1 MDVNSYAVCHQDA
14 QEMTTRLCVIG
25 GDAAGMSAAS
35 QVRRSSPE
43 IEVVA
48 FEMGSDVSYAACGIP
63 YFIAG
68 LVPGID
74 DLVARSAS
82 DFREQGIDLRLRSEV
97 KSIDLDSFRL
107 EVWDHESSASSEEPF
122 DLLMIGTGARA
133 LTPPGFELAHPA
145 HNLNDAR
152 KLDELIQSGRP
163 ERVVVAGGGYIGLEM
178 AEAFRIKGV
187 ETHMVEMQDH
197 VMATLDSEM
206 ASLVEEAL
214 EKAGVELHLG
224 AGISEILAED
234 GRVTGVIAGGSEIP
248 CDLVVAGLGSRPRS
262 ELAGE
267 AGIKIGESGAI
278 AVNHEQRTSA
288 EGVFAGGDCAEVY
301 HLVRERWVNIHLGT
315 IANKAGRV
323 AGLNISGVQA
333 RFPGVVGT
341 AMSRICETEVARTGL
356 SEREASADGREYAST
371 TVTTSTRAHYYPGAG
386 KMHLKMLADPD
397 TRRIL
402 GAQIVGLEGAA
413 KRIDVIAT
421 AITAAMTVDQAVDL
435 DLSYAPPF
443 SSVWDPVQVVARR
456 LSSVMDSAGG

>member
-1 MDVNSYAVCHQDA
+1 
-14 QEMTTRLCVIG
+14 MTARLAVIG

-43 IEVVA
+43 TEVVV

-68 LVPGID
+68 LVPAID

-82 DFREQGIDLRLRSEV
+82 AFREQGIDLRLRSEI
-97 KSIDLDSFRL
+97 KSIDINTRRLD
-107 EVWDHESSASSEEPF
+107 VWDHELSASYEESF
-122 DLLMIGTGARA
+122 DLLMIATGAHA
-133 LTPPGFELAHPA
+133 LLPPGFESAHPA

-152 KLDELIQSGRP
+152 RLDELIHSDRP

-178 AEAFRIKGV
+178 AEAFRIRGI
-187 ETHMVEMQDH
+187 ETHMVEMQDQ
-197 VMATLDSEM
+197 VMATLDSDM
-206 ASLVEEAL
+206 AALVEEAL
-214 EKAGVELHLG
+214 AKAGVELHLG
-224 AGISEILAED
+224 VGISEIVSEG
-234 GRVTGVIAGGSEIP
+234 GRVTGVIAGDSEIP

-267 AGIKIGESGAI
+267 AGIEIGQSGAI
-278 AVNHEQRTSA
+278 AVDHGQQTSA
-288 EGVFAGGDCAEVY
+288 EGIFAGGDCAEVY

-315 IANKAGRV
+315 IANKTGRV
-323 AGLNISGVQA
+323 AGLNISGGQA

-356 SEREASADGREYAST
+356 SEREALADGREYAEA

-402 GAQIVGLEGAA
+402 GTQIVGLEGAA
-413 KRIDVIAT
+413 KRIDVLAA
-421 AITAAMTVDQAVDL
+421 AITTGMTVEQVVDL

-456 LSSVMDSAGG
+456 LSSVMDSTVG

>member
-1 MDVNSYAVCHQDA
+1 
-14 QEMTTRLCVIG
+14 MTKRLCVIG

-35 QVRRSSPE
+35 QVRRSSKE
-43 IEVVA
+43 TEVVV

-82 DFREQGIDLRLRSEV
+82 AFREQGIDLRLRSEV
-97 KSIDLDSFRL
+97 KAIDASSRRL
-107 EVWDHESSASSEEPF
+107 EVWDHESSSSYEEPF
-122 DLLMIGTGARA
+122 DYLMIGTGARA
-133 LTPPGFELAHPA
+133 LMPPGFELAYPA

-152 KLDELIQSGRP
+152 QLDELIQSNRP
-163 ERVVVAGGGYIGLEM
+163 KRVVVAGGGYIGLEM
-178 AEAFRIKGV
+178 AEAFRIRGL

-197 VMATLDSEM
+197 VMATLDTEM
-206 ASLVEEAL
+206 AVHVEDAL

-224 AGISEILAED
+224 AGISQVLSEG
-234 GRVTGVIAGGSEIP
+234 GRVTGVVAGEREIP

-262 ELAGE
+262 EIASE
-267 AGIKIGESGAI
+267 AGIEIGESGAI
-278 AVNHEQRTSA
+278 AVDHAQQTSVD
-288 EGVFAGGDCAEVY
+288 GVYAAGDCAEVF
-301 HLVRERWVNIHLGT
+301 HLVRQRWVNIHLGT

-323 AGLNISGVQA
+323 AGLNIAGGRA
-333 RFPGVVGT
+333 RLPGVVGT

-356 SEREASADGREYAST
+356 SEREASTDGRDYVSAA
-371 TVTTSTRAHYYPGAG
+371 VTTSTRAHYYPGAG
-386 KMHLKMLADPD
+386 EMHLKMLADPD
-397 TRRIL
+397 TKEIL
-402 GAQIVGLEGAA
+402 GTQIVGLEGAA

-421 AITAAMTVDQAVDL
+421 AITAGMTVSQVVDL

-456 LSSVMDSAGG
+456 LSSVMDSSSE

>member
-1 MDVNSYAVCHQDA
+1 M
-14 QEMTTRLCVIG
+14 RLCVIG

-43 IEVVA
+43 IEVVV

-68 LVPGID
+68 LVPAID

-82 DFREQGIDLRLRSEV
+82 AFREQGVNLRLRSEV
-97 KSIDLDSFRL
+97 KAIDIDNRSL
-107 EVWDHESSASSEEPF
+107 EVWDHESSSSYEESF
-122 DLLMIGTGARA
+122 DLLMIGTGAYA
-133 LTPPGFELAHPA
+133 LKPPGFELAHPA
-145 HNLNDAR
+145 HNLSDAR
-152 KLDELIQSGRP
+152 RLDELIQADRP

-178 AEAFRIKGV
+178 AEAFRIRGV
-187 ETHMVEMQDH
+187 ETHMVEMQDQ
-197 VMATLDSEM
+197 VMATLDSDM
-206 ASLVEEAL
+206 AVLVGEAL
-214 EKAGVELHLG
+214 VKAGVELHLG
-224 AGISEILAED
+224 AGISEILSEG

-267 AGIKIGESGAI
+267 AGIEIGQSGAI
-278 AVNHEQRTSA
+278 AVDHRQQTSA

-315 IANKAGRV
+315 IANKTGRV
-323 AGLNISGVQA
+323 AGLNIAGGQA

-356 SEREASADGREYAST
+356 SEREAIADGREYAT
-371 TVTTSTRAHYYPGAG
+371 ATVTTSTRAHYYPGAG
-386 KMHLKMLADPD
+386 KMHLKMLADPE

-402 GAQIVGLEGAA
+402 GTQVVGLEGAA
-413 KRIDVIAT
+413 KRIDVLAT
-421 AITAAMTVDQAVDL
+421 AITMGMTADQVVDL

-456 LSSVMDSAGG
+456 VSSVMDSAGG